1 MKISDEIIPPQSE
14 ILRIPKNRIGVV
26 IGVGGTIRRQL
37 EESTKTRIIVD
48 SETGEVEIYATE
60 NTTDPLQIWVARDI
74 VKAIGRGFSPDR
86 ANKLLDDSY
95 YLEIISLIDLIPDRM
110 NVLKRVK
117 SRIIGKNGRTRE
129 LIEEYTRCHISIS
142 GKTISILGKY
152 IPLGIAKEALLRLVQ
167 GERHTNIYRFL
178 ESSRRELEQTD
189 IQVWRK
195 RTAPPDLGDSD
206 DIFHDE
212 EMEDLLGM
220 GKITPDKP
228 KTIHEEE

>member
-1 MKISDEIIPPQSE
+1 M
-14 ILRIPKNRIGVV
+14 RIPKNRIGVV
-26 IGVGGTIRRQL
+26 IGVGGIIRRQL

-60 NTTDPLQIWVARDI
+60 STNDPLQIWVARDI

-95 YLEIISLIDLIPDRM
+95 YLEIISLRDHIPDRM
-110 NVLKRVK
+110 NVIKRVK
-117 SRIIGKNGRTRE
+117 SRIIGKSGRTRE
-129 LIEEYTRCHISIS
+129 LIEEYTQSHISIS

-152 IPLGIAKEALLRLVQ
+152 IPLGIAKEAILRLIQ

-178 ESSRRELEQTD
+178 ESRRRELDQTD

-195 RTAPPDLGDSD
+195 RTAPPDLGDGD

-220 GKITPDKP
+220 GKTISEQPEITDN
-228 KTIHEEE
+228 EEE

>member
-1 MKISDEIIPPQSE
+1 
-14 ILRIPKNRIGVV
+14 LRIPKNRIGVV
-26 IGVGGTIRRQL
+26 IGVGGIIRRQL

-95 YLEIISLIDLIPDRM
+95 YFEIISLRDLVPDRM
-110 NVLKRVK
+110 NVIKRVK

-129 LIEEYTRCHISIS
+129 LIEEYTQCHISIS

-152 IPLGIAKEALLRLVQ
+152 IALGIAKEAILRLIQ

-220 GKITPDKP
+220 GKVTPGTPEISD
-228 KTIHEEE
+228 EEE